1 MLIRTVW
8 IKNMFFGIEYKIVN
22 DFLESKRYL
31 FGVKYKTRKTD
42 IAEIVADAQ
51 KNFCI
56 RENILKERIRNGEC
70 VKVAFFISRTSMF
83 PAKSL
88 FKEMLKTTLFN
99 PYIFILPD
107 FRFGKKEAEANQK
120 QCEEELS
127 GYKNVFSIK
136 NENDKKIEGFDIAV
150 LPYPYDISYKKYDLY
165 SLVRCGVLPICI
177 NYAYYCSA
185 YDRDCLFAS
194 KRMGL
199 FWKLFAD
206 NALNEAVA
214 KKESVVHGTNVVL
227 SGYCKMDSF
236 KKIKKEPNSRKR
248 IIIAPHHSVD
258 GGYNDFMAM
267 SNFDRYADLF
277 LKLPEMY
284 PQIDF
289 VFRPHPA
296 LFLLLKNEN
305 FWGEKKVNNYIAAMK
320 SNPNVVYSTEGD
332 YFDEFAKS
340 DGIIQDCG
348 SFLAEYFYTK
358 NPQCYLLKQKDDVE
372 KKFMAFGR
380 ECLKNCYIAYN
391 EKEILHFLD
400 DVIVNGNDSMRKQR
414 EEFADQ
420 VVMLNYPKASAKI
433 IDLLSQ
439 ELGGGNETVYSRSD
453 GN

>member
-1 MLIRTVW
+1 
-8 IKNMFFGIEYKIVN
+8 MFLEVEYKIVN
-22 DFLESKRYL
+22 DSLKAKHYLCGVRYKTKRYDV
-31 FGVKYKTRKTD
+31 GE
-42 IAEIVADAQ
+42 IAVETQ
-51 KNFCI
+51 KRFCE
-56 RENILKERIRNGEC
+56 RENILKEKIKNGGNVRI
-70 VKVAFFISRTSMF
+70 AFFVNRTSMF
-83 PAKSL
+83 PARSL
-88 FKEMLKTTLFN
+88 FKEMLKTELFD

-107 FRFGKKEAEANQK
+107 LRFGKKEAESNQR

-127 GYKNVFSIK
+127 GYENVFSIK
-136 NENDKKIEGFDIAV
+136 NENDKKIEEFDMAI
-150 LPYPYDISYKKYDLY
+150 LPYPYDVSYKKYDLY
-165 SLVRCGVLPICI
+165 SLVRSDILPVYI

-185 YDRDCLFAS
+185 YDRDFLFAS

-206 NALNEAVA
+206 NALNESVA
-214 KKESVVHGTNVVL
+214 KKVSIVHGTNVVL

-236 KKIKKEPNSRKR
+236 KKIKKETNSRKR

-267 SNFDRYADLF
+267 SNFYRYADFF

-296 LFLLLKNEN
+296 LFLLLKNKN
-305 FWGEKKVNNYIAAMK
+305 FWGEKKVNDYISAMK

-358 NPQCYLLKQKDDVE
+358 EPQCYLLKQKDDIE

-414 EEFADQ
+414 EEFADK

-439 ELGGGNETVYSRSD
+439 ELGGEK
-453 GN
+453 